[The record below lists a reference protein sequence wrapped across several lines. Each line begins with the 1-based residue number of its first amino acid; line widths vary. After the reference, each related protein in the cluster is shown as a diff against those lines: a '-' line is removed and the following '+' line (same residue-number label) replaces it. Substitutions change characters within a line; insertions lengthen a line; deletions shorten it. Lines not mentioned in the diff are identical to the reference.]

1 MCDCGENEQ
10 RGCNCA
16 GDGCDGGCCEHER
29 EEAKMPQYGR
39 EDAAPYPGEGNS
51 VPEKEVLQFNGEPER
66 LPFFCMPKKE
76 LIGAVAYCAYRMSPN
91 QNPRNMEVVMIKLN
105 EIIDRDFNVMSNGFV
120 YKEFQG
126 DFYDYIKDALMSIP
140 EFIDWNRSQAEVD
153 KGIDVNDPNRPPYMF
168 VDRYTKEDW
177 YTDFIDLDAFI
188 RNVHRLLIATHDM

>member
-1 MCDCGENEQ
+1 MCDCE
-10 RGCNCA
+10 CNCA
-16 GDGCDGGCCEHER
+16 GDGCDGRCCEHER
-29 EEAKMPQYGR
+29 EEAKMPQYSGR
-39 EDAAPYPGEGNS
+39 IDAAPAPGEGNS
-51 VPEKEVLQFNGEPER
+51 GEPEI

-105 EIIDRDFNVMSNGFV
+105 EIIDRDFSVMSSGFV

-153 KGIDVNDPNRPPYMF
+153 KGIEVDDPNRPPYGF
-168 VDRYTKEDW
+168 VSMYSKEDW

-188 RNVHRLLIATHDM
+188 RNVHKLLIVTHDM